1 MFLTFCKFIRKCHF
15 QSFFGSPAVVLSL
28 SFLFQQI
35 LFKTNV
41 ESDSSVSLGRVG
53 GKKTTSLVLQST
65 LKVKLF
71 LLRFSEHAM
80 LASGITWFEIY
91 LEL

>member
-1 MFLTFCKFIRKCHF
+1 MLNLIVLFL
-15 QSFFGSPAVVLSL
+15 
-28 SFLFQQI
+28 
-35 LFKTNV
+35 
-41 ESDSSVSLGRVG
+41 LGEW
-53 GKKTTSLVLQST
+53 GKKKTSLVLQST
-65 LKVKLF
+65 LKMKLF

>member
-1 MFLTFCKFIRKCHF
+1 MLNLIVLFL
-15 QSFFGSPAVVLSL
+15 
-28 SFLFQQI
+28 
-35 LFKTNV
+35 
-41 ESDSSVSLGRVG
+41 LGEWG
-53 GKKTTSLVLQST
+53 EKNLLVLQST
-65 LKVKLF
+65 VKVKLF